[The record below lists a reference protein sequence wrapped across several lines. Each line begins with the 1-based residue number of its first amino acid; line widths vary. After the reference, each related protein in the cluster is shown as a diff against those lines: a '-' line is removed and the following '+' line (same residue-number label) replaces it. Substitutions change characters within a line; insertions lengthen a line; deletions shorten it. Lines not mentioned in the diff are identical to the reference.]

1 MTIKTE
7 QPETTDSAKEAVAL
21 LSEENFGA
29 ENVIR
34 FKTSDH
40 FSALRARE
48 HALLNA
54 NELKT
59 IYALLAYVSYNQHV
73 RQDVVRHAVE
83 KKFKVSDVNYLEQ
96 KDYDEVVRFLVD
108 LRLDE
113 LKD

>member
-7 QPETTDSAKEAVAL
+7 QSEPANKPEGVMSLLTEDAL
-21 LSEENFGA
+21 RSD
-29 ENVIR
+29 NVIL

-40 FSALRARE
+40 FSGLRSRE
-48 HALLNA
+48 HQMLNQ

-59 IYALLAYVSYNQHV
+59 IYALLAYVAYNQHV
-73 RQDVVRHAVE
+73 KQDVVRHAVE
-83 KKFKVSDVNYLEQ
+83 KKFGVSDVDYLQQ
-96 KDYDEVVRFLVD
+96 KDYEEVVRFLVD

>member
-7 QPETTDSAKEAVAL
+7 HPEAAERAQEAVAL
-21 LSEENFGA
+21 LSEENLDS
-29 ENVIR
+29 ENVIL

-40 FSALRARE
+40 FSALKARE
-48 HALLNA
+48 HKLLNH

-73 RQDVVRHAVE
+73 RQDVVRHAIE
-83 KKFKVSDVNYLEQ
+83 KRFKVSDVNYLQQ
-96 KDYDEVVRFLVD
+96 KDYDEVIRFLVD